1 MKVTMIALMCTALI
15 GGVGIYVK
23 TTPRPGKGALTTFK
37 KDMVLHN
44 YFDMDS
50 TTESYIRLIKQM
62 GLISSDGKSECI
74 LQNDTF
80 CIAKDNIGY
89 FPAILRKGKMPSFLK
104 KVYLKPRDGVS
115 DEAFVTIQNQETISL
130 VMSKKGKVTDTT
142 AHSLSKDQ
150 YQVFEL
156 VYPNDQFPKTLRKG
170 AGTGA
175 DEKSSYYVAI
185 MQQALRL
192 NGGITRTDG
201 VFDYQTERAVKK
213 FQHDHGLVPDGIV
226 GNQTKMLLKIGEYR
240 PKDSWLESI
249 SQEIRNMM
257 TFI

>member
-1 MKVTMIALMCTALI
+1 MKVTMIVLMCTALI

-62 GLISSDGKSECI
+62 GLISSDGKSE
-74 LQNDTF
+74 LVFQNDEF
-80 CIAKDNIGY
+80 CIARDSLGY
-89 FPAILRKGKMPSFLK
+89 FPAIIRKNALMPGLRR
-104 KVYLKPRDGVS
+104 VYLKPRDGVS
-115 DEAFVTIQNQETISL
+115 DDLFYAIHENVNKQDGIKVVDSTSGFMEKNHYQAFEIT
-130 VMSKKGKVTDTT
+130 
-142 AHSLSKDQ
+142 
-150 YQVFEL
+150 
-156 VYPNDQFPKTLRKG
+156 YPNDQFPKTLRKG